1 VFICVHLWFSSGA
14 VITRMRILLAS
25 SEVYPYSKTGGLAD
39 MVGSLAKTLA
49 RAGHWV
55 GVVTPLYAGIR
66 ERFPEL
72 KKCDIPLEFP
82 LGARSVRGAI
92 WSLTPPV
99 NVGECVSPAP
109 SEVMNTEEGAGETHC
124 PTLPSRAGEG
134 LAGGAPSSH
143 QSECLSAEAIP
154 GLTVYF
160 VDQAEFYERA
170 DLYQEEG
177 VDYPDNAERFIFL
190 SKAAAHLALHLD
202 WQPEVLH
209 LHDWQTSLA
218 ALLIQHQ
225 RKLAGQGTTPGICLT
240 IHNLAYQ
247 GLFPA
252 AQYALTNLPRD
263 YFTPAGVEFY
273 GQMGCL
279 KAGIVYA
286 DVITTVSPRYA
297 REITTEEMGCG
308 LDGLLRQRNS
318 SLVGILNGVDYG
330 EWNTTHDHYL
340 KHAYTRSDLSG
351 KAANKLELQREFGLP
366 ADVSLPLFGGIGRL
380 AEQKGV
386 EIMLGALEEM
396 LGTNMQFVAVGSGS
410 PAFQR
415 AYQDLARRYPSQV
428 AVRIA
433 FDEGLSHRIEAGCD
447 FFLMPSRFEPC
458 GLNQM
463 YGLRYGT
470 IPIVRTTGGL
480 DDTVIDVREDP
491 ATANGIKF
499 IEYSAPALAKG
510 IRKALALFETPEL
523 LKHFRLNAMAADF
536 SWDRTVAQYLQVY
549 QRARSANPK

>member
-1 VFICVHLWFSSGA
+1 
-14 VITRMRILLAS
+14 MRILLAS
-25 SEVYPYSKTGGLAD
+25 SEVHPYSKTGGLAD
-39 MVGSLAKTLA
+39 MTASLAKALA
-49 RAGHWV
+49 RVGHRV
-55 GVVTPLYAGIR
+55 GLVTPLYAGIR

-72 KKCDIPLEFP
+72 KQFSLPLELP
-82 LGARSVRGAI
+82 LGPRTVRGEI
-92 WSLTPPV
+92 WSLEP
-99 NVGECVSPAP
+99 
-109 SEVMNTEEGAGETHC
+109 
-124 PTLPSRAGEG
+124 L
-134 LAGGAPSSH
+134 
-143 QSECLSAEAIP
+143 P

-160 VDQAEFYERA
+160 VDQPGFYNRA
-170 DLYQEEG
+170 GLYQDEG
-177 VDYPDNAERFIFL
+177 VDYPDNAERFMFF
-190 SKAAAHLALHLD
+190 SKATAHLALQLD
-202 WQPEVLH
+202 WRPEVLH
-209 LHDWQTSLA
+209 LHDWQAGPA

-225 RKLAGQGTTPGICLT
+225 RKLGGQGALPGLCLT

-252 AQYALTNLPRD
+252 AQYALTNLPGD

-273 GQMGCL
+273 GQMSCL

-297 REITTEEMGCG
+297 REITSEELGCG

-318 SLVGILNGVDYG
+318 SLVGILNGVDYD
-330 EWNTTHDHYL
+330 EWNTVNDPYL
-340 KHAYTRSDLSG
+340 KHPYSRADLSG
-351 KAANKLELQREFGLP
+351 KAASKLALQKEFGLP
-366 ADVSLPLFGGIGRL
+366 VDAGLPLFGGIGRL

-396 LGTNMQFVAVGSGS
+396 LTTNMQFVALGSGA

-415 AYQDLARRYPSQV
+415 AYQDLARRYPNQV
-428 AVRIA
+428 AVRIG

-480 DDTVIDVREDP
+480 DDTVIDVRED
-491 ATANGIKF
+491 AAKADGIKF
-499 IEYSAPALAKG
+499 VEYSATALAKG
-510 IRKALALFETPEL
+510 IRKALVLFEQPDL
-523 LKHFRLNAMAADF
+523 LRQFRLNGMAADF
-536 SWDRTVAQYLQVY
+536 SWDRTVAQYVQAY
-549 QRARSANPK
+549 QKARPTKSN